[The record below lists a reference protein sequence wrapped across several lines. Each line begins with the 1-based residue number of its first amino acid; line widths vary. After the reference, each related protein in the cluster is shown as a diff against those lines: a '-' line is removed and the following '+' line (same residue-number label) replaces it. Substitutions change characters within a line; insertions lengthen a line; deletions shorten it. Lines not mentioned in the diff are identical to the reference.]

1 MAYQAKFLGT
11 PAFYSEGKEISFPF
25 LKARIL
31 ALLLVEEGTMHR
43 DRASS
48 LLWGDKTTEAGRRNL
63 SNALSAIRNLAPV
76 FISRGRSI
84 GLDPKVKIE
93 KDLDLLKKV
102 EQLPWEDLEWLCK
115 PYLDLPELDDWP
127 VFNEWLQDRR
137 SRYRK
142 MLAEGIKK
150 RAEIMRSKEAEAA
163 FQDAVRCFEKLA
175 ELEPYDEDIHGELAH
190 LYIKADRKIDAV
202 RVARNFSKRV
212 EKDLGVQ
219 SNLEEVLSGSKHAR
233 RVKGSKVRMQL
244 AEDNPLLRNSEVLK
258 LLDFFS
264 RSDNADKS
272 LCGFVWGE
280 EGIGKGTLLN
290 EVKNRLENNGWT
302 CLTVRCYQE
311 EMERPMAPFLHLLR
325 RLGCR
330 LPNDDENFSPT
341 ELTYFRV
348 AESILE
354 HLASRGPEDQRI
366 LVIENLQWMDKASW
380 MILESIIWNE
390 SFSRKLLISGYQE
403 VRSTFMLRTEISG
416 EPIETLEIHLD
427 RFDLEQTGQIC
438 RHFRPD
444 LVWTEQRVA
453 EVYSQTQGT
462 PFFIRQLLMPQEGNP
477 ESGFEGGMDSSH
489 TTNLFEARI
498 EMMDGDDRLF
508 LEGLAVF
515 PEPATLSRVTTLLG
529 LSKIDVSTRLEQ
541 VELQGL
547 LRELPE
553 ESGEVLY
560 YFAHPKIRE
569 ALLEKM
575 QPTRRAALIGKAL
588 EILEQEFSEGEENE
602 TAFARI
608 AEICRKGGF
617 RYKEIYWRIRELK
630 VHFKTSHEVFPSL
643 TDQEL
648 KRHVPM
654 AEDTEFTE
662 SSISEVRS
670 LLDKQIR
677 HYGHTP
683 EYNALERELLV
694 LEGAY
699 LWWSGRYEEALETLA
714 EAYRRTRKGN
724 VGEQM
729 DVLQQLCYLAIQTDD
744 VTRLFPFAREMYR
757 LALGNRL
764 YVALGT
770 ALRFL
775 AIAQIMNNNLEVA
788 SKLLRMST
796 KVFEKIEEQG
806 QSYTLPLIAAE
817 HFRGDILM
825 AKGDKT
831 GALELY
837 RNCVRMGE
845 SLGIHRGMGLSLAK
859 SGYCLCLLGEFDEA
873 EKMLRRLEGFYFQL
887 NSDQDGGLQGG
898 GIAFSLLA
906 LITGL
911 KGDWGKSREYFEIT
925 ERLLAQAMR
934 PTWLAIYYWAKAEL
948 TKNGKSMPAEFVS
961 AVLGEEEAHY
971 RSKVEKLGSRVGW
984 IS

>member
-1 MAYQAKFLGT
+1 VTYQAKFLGT
-11 PAFYSEGKEISFPF
+11 PAFYSDGKEMSFPF

-48 LLWGDKTTEAGRRNL
+48 LLWGDKTTDAGRRNL

-102 EQLPWEDLEWLCK
+102 DQLPWEDLECLCR

-127 VFNEWLQDRR
+127 VFNEWLRDRR

-150 RAEIMRSKEAEAA
+150 RADLMRSKGADAA

-202 RVARNFSKRV
+202 RVARNFSRRV
-212 EKDLGVQ
+212 EEDLGVQ
-219 SNLEEVLSGSKHAR
+219 SNLEEVLSGDRQAR
-233 RVKGSKVRMQL
+233 RVKGSKIRTKL

-258 LLDFFS
+258 LLDFFC
-264 RSDNADKS
+264 RGDNADKS

-311 EMERPMAPFLHLLR
+311 EMARPMAPFLHLLR

-330 LPNDDENFSPT
+330 LPDDENLSPT
-341 ELTYFRV
+341 DLTYFRV
-348 AESILE
+348 AERILE

-390 SFSRKLLISGYQE
+390 SFSRKLLISGYEE
-403 VRSTFMLRTEISG
+403 VRSTFMLRTEIAG

-438 RHFRPD
+438 RHLRPD
-444 LVWTEQRVA
+444 LVWSEQRVA

-462 PFFIRQLLMPQEGNP
+462 PFFIRQLLTPQEEIP
-477 ESGFEGGMDSSH
+477 ESAFEGDTYFPQ
-489 TTNLFEARI
+489 TTNLFETRI
-498 EMMDGDDRLF
+498 EMLDGDDRLF

-515 PEPATLSRVTTLLG
+515 PEPATLSQITDLLD
-529 LSKIDVSTRLEQ
+529 LSGIDVSTRLEQ

-547 LRELPE
+547 LREHPE
-553 ESGEVLY
+553 EGGEILY

-575 QPTRRAALIGKAL
+575 QPTRRAALIGKAV
-588 EILEQEFSEGEENE
+588 EILEQQFSDGEEDG

-608 AEICRKGGF
+608 AELCRKGGL
-617 RYKEIYWRIRELK
+617 RYKEILWRIRELK

-654 AEDTEFTE
+654 AEDTDFTKY
-662 SSISEVRS
+662 SISEVRS
-670 LLDKQIR
+670 LLDRQVR

-699 LWWSGRYEEALETLA
+699 LWWSGRYDEALETLS
-714 EAYRRTRKGN
+714 EAYRRARKGN
-724 VGEQM
+724 ADEQVE
-729 DVLQQLCYLAIQTDD
+729 VLQQLCYLAIQTDD

-757 LALGNRL
+757 LALGHRSF
-764 YVALGT
+764 VAMGT

-775 AIAQIMNNNLEVA
+775 AIAQIMNTRPEVA

-806 QSYTLPLIAAE
+806 PGYTLPLIAAE

-825 AKGDKT
+825 AEGDRT

-837 RNCVRMGE
+837 KNCVRMGE

-859 SGYCLCLLGEFDEA
+859 SGYCLCLLGEFEEA

-906 LITGL
+906 LIAGL
-911 KGDWGKSREYFEIT
+911 KGDWAKSREYFEIT
-925 ERLLAQAMR
+925 ERLLSQARR

-948 TKNGKSMPAEFVS
+948 VKSGRSIPADFVS

-971 RSKVEKLGSRVGW
+971 RNKVAQLGSRVGW
-984 IS
+984 IH